1 MVGLTNGHARPQ
13 QMNGHTNGHGHV
25 VDEQGPVDVYELE
38 LEDDGSP
45 SKAKSVSL

>member
-13 QMNGHTNGHGHV
+13 QMNGHTNGH
-25 VDEQGPVDVYELE
+25 VDNNGQEPVDVYELE